1 MNGLLKKKRFIL
13 PCCVVCMCA
22 PSVLLASPDDL
33 DEITIRV
40 IEDDAYIPGVH
51 NLELPVFGNDDDSKD
66 ESIDDRDDDKDD
78 LESRKSR
85 KSLTIATNRMNTMI
99 GMSQRNLMI

>member
-1 MNGLLKKKRFIL
+1 MNILMKKRFIL

-40 IEDDAYIPGVH
+40 IDGDDLIIDVH
-51 NLELPVFGNDDDSKD
+51 NMELPVFGNDDDHDKH
-66 ESIDDRDDDKDD
+66 DRDDDKDD
-78 LESRKSR
+78 DTLQFPVMTSANIQQEE
-85 KSLTIATNRMNTMI
+85 
-99 GMSQRNLMI
+99 